1 MTLPKTLFHYTS
13 LDALALILKNRTIR
27 FTRLDRVD
35 DPQEKRT
42 ADSRNLA
49 KFRYV
54 SCWTAFAEESIP
66 MWREYAGVEAGVR
79 IELPANPFSRYKV
92 EGEDLSRVGG
102 LLIEGSPGDVWLR
115 FPLSELW
122 DNGFFVS
129 EAICSADILHEVIYT
144 DDLNQLFPRVIE
156 QGLGGKLCANMGAVG
171 VAKAT
176 AWSYQREWRY
186 VLTIYPFDIKRV
198 IESQAETLSEI
209 VEAILDRREPDLP
222 PSFDMGISDEAFGKM
237 GITVSPAIS
246 EGSWTILHAL
256 LEKYNP
262 SALVKKSNIEL

>member
-79 IELPANPFSRYKV
+79 IELPTYPFPLYQV
-92 EGEDLSRVGG
+92 EEGDLSRVSG
-102 LLIEGSPGDVWLR
+102 LQIEGSPDSVQFRLP
-115 FPLSELW
+115 FSELL
-122 DNGFFVS
+122 DKGLFVS
-129 EAICSADILHEVIYT
+129 EAISSSDMLHEVIYT
-144 DDLNQLFPRVIE
+144 DDLDQLFPRVIE
-156 QGLGGKLCANMGAVG
+156 QDFGGKLYANVGAVG
-171 VAKAT
+171 VTKAT

-198 IESQAETLSEI
+198 IESQEETISEI
-209 VEAILDRREPDLP
+209 VEAVLDRREPDLP
-222 PSFDMGISDEAFGKM
+222 PSFDMGISDEAFEKM

-246 EGSWTILHAL
+246 ECSWTILHAL

>member
-54 SCWTAFAEESIP
+54 SCWTALAEEGIP

-79 IELPANPFSRYKV
+79 IELPANPFSLYKV
-92 EGEDLSRVGG
+92 AEEDLSRIGG

-115 FPLSELW
+115 FPFSELW
-122 DNGFFVS
+122 DKGIFIS
-129 EAICSADILHEVIYT
+129 EAISSANMLHEVIYT
-144 DDLNQLFPRVIE
+144 DDLDQLFPRVIE
-156 QGLGGKLCANMGAVG
+156 QGFGGKLCANTGAVG

-186 VLTIYPFDIKRV
+186 ILTIFPFDLKRA
-198 IESQAETLSEI
+198 IESQAQTLSEI
-209 VEAILDRREPDLP
+209 AEAVLDRREPDLP
-222 PSFDMGISDEAFGKM
+222 PSFDMVISDEAFGKM
-237 GITVSPAIS
+237 GITVSPAITD
-246 EGSWTILHAL
+246 GSQTILHAL